1 MCPRCKKEIDDEKHL
16 FIKCEKLTNRQNK
29 YNINDPNKVF
39 NEALSKERMIKI
51 AKFIDE
57 TEIEKK
63 I

>member
-1 MCPRCKKEIDDEKHL
+1 M
-16 FIKCEKLTNRQNK
+16 QNK
-29 YNINDPNKVF
+29 YNINYPNEVL
-39 NEALSKERMIKI
+39 NEGLSKERMIKI